1 MKKNVKIIIGIG
13 LLIVGMGIG
22 YFAGSAVN
30 KNSSGDGSGSGKMA
44 ASGGAIG
51 GPGDGHGPASGGAIG
66 GSDNGQPPEKP
77 DGDGGGSGGPG
88 GGGSDS
94 APDLS
99 GANTADGTDKTAD
112 GSEDLT
118 STSEDEN
125 AVLATNGGSYT
136 VKDAT
141 VTKSGDTSS
150 EDQSNFYGLN
160 AVVAATENSSID
172 ISNSTVTSD
181 SEGSNGI
188 FATGSGAKVKA
199 SNVTIK
205 TTANSSRGLD
215 STYEGT
221 IVASNMDITTS
232 GDHCAALATDRGGG
246 SVSVDASKLST
257 AGQGSPL
264 VYSTG
269 VIEVTNS
276 TGESTGSQIVG
287 MEGLNTVRL
296 KACTF
301 TGSANTSSESVS
313 NGIFL
318 YQSTSGDSSEG
329 TAEFECSDS
338 TLTSKIS
345 GGSMFYITNTEA
357 NIVLSNTNL
366 EFDSD
371 SNALLTAGGNDSSR
385 NWGTKGENGGT
396 VTFTAIN
403 EQLKGNIS
411 CDGISNV
418 TCYFTTNTN
427 YTGTIINDT
436 TYTGDGGVKINMAAG
451 TTWTVTK
458 DCALKELNVAE
469 GVVVKDTSG
478 KTVTIKTSDGTVQV
492 KGDSDI
498 TVTVDSYS
506 TTDHS
511 SEAGTISGFT
521 IDRS

>member
-1 MKKNVKIIIGIG
+1 MKKSAKLIIMIG
-13 LLIVGMGIG
+13 LLVVGVALGVSISMI
-22 YFAGSAVN
+22 FN
-30 KNSSGDGSGSGKMA
+30 KNNSGSGGPGGRI
-44 ASGGAIG
+44 ASGGAV
-51 GPGDGHGPASGGAIG
+51 SGSAM
-66 GSDNGQPPEKP
+66 GQPPEKP
-77 DGDGGGSGGPG
+77 DGDGGNGGPG
-88 GGGSDS
+88 GNGSGGGSDS
-94 APDLS
+94 APTLS
-99 GANTADGTDKTAD
+99 GANTADGTEKSTD
-112 GSEDLT
+112 GSSEL
-118 STSEDEN
+118 SSSSEDEN

-136 VKDAT
+136 VTNAK

-188 FATGSGAKVKA
+188 FATGSDAKVRA
-199 SNVTIK
+199 TNVTIK

-215 STYEGT
+215 ATYEGT

-246 SVSVDASKLST
+246 SVSADASKLST
-257 AGQGSPL
+257 SGQGSPL
-264 VYSTG
+264 IYSTG

-287 MEGLNTVRL
+287 MEGLNTVRI

-313 NGIFL
+313 NGVFL

-345 GGSMFYITNTEA
+345 GGSMFYVTNTAA

-366 EFDSD
+366 DFDSD
-371 SNALLTAGGNDSSR
+371 NNALLTAGGNDSSR
-385 NWGTKGENGGT
+385 NWGTKGENGGD

-411 CDGISNV
+411 CDGISNI

-436 TYTGDGGVKINMAAG
+436 TYTGDGGVTINMAAG

-458 DCALKELNVAE
+458 DCTVKELNVAD
-469 GVVVKDTSG
+469 GANIRDASG

-492 KGDSDI
+492 DGDSELTI
-498 TVTVDSYS
+498 TTDSYS
-506 TTDHS
+506 TTDKS
-511 SEAGTISGFT
+511 SGAGTITDFT
-521 IDRS
+521 IDRN